1 MIGKVVGMEEQG
13 EARQYRYDIFTALF
27 DLFSATVL
35 LESVSSNITKVLFAV
50 AYSFD

>member
-27 DLFSATVL
+27 DLFSATDVL
-35 LESVSSNITKVLFAV
+35 STVGVCLF
-50 AYSFD
+50 